1 VVAVRAILITGV
13 SRPLGARL
21 ARSIADHDDV
31 DVIGIDVLPPK
42 FDIGRARYVRAD
54 IRNAAIGRLIS
65 GSQVETVV
73 HLGMTSSPDDAGGRS
88 MMKEINVIGTMQLLA
103 ACQTS
108 DFVRRLI
115 VRSSAGVYGASPR
128 DPARFTE
135 EMTARS
141 EPRSGFGK
149 DAREIESYVDGL
161 ARRRPDIAVTV
172 LRFADLMGAQ
182 VESALARYLSLPVV
196 PTPMGFDARLQFL
209 HPADAVAALELVARS
224 KLPGTFNVAAP
235 DVMTLRQALA
245 VLDRPALPVAGP
257 LAPSVALV
265 GRRSGLLDM
274 TPDRIDVVTYGRCM
288 DTSRFAD
295 ATGFVPHYS
304 SRAALEDF
312 AAQLRP
318 GRFKV
323 PRLGELSGRLASTL
337 RPPAHAVPGR
347 SVPETSGDRRG

>member
-13 SRPLGARL
+13 SRPLGARF
-21 ARSIADHDDV
+21 ARSIADRDDL

-54 IRNAAIGRLIS
+54 IRNAAIGRLIF

-73 HLGMTSSPDDAGGRS
+73 HLGMTASPDGSSSRS

-108 DFVRRLI
+108 TSVRRLI
-115 VRSSAGVYGASPR
+115 VRSSADVYGASPR

-135 EMTARS
+135 EMTART
-141 EPRSGFGK
+141 PLRPGFGQ
-149 DAREIESYVDGL
+149 DAQEIESYVDGL
-161 ARRRPDIAVTV
+161 ARRRPDITVTV

-182 VESALARYLSLPVV
+182 VDSALARYLALPVV
-196 PTPMGFDARLQFL
+196 PTPMGYDARLQFL
-209 HPADAVAALELVARS
+209 HPSDAVAALEVMARS
-224 KLPGTFNVAAP
+224 DLPGTFNVAAP
-235 DVMTLRQALA
+235 DVITLRQALA
-245 VLDRPALPVAGP
+245 VLDRPALPVP
-257 LAPSVALV
+257 DRLALSVALV
-265 GRRSGLLDM
+265 GRRTGQVDM
-274 TPDRIDVVTYGRCM
+274 TPDRIDAITYGRCM

-295 ATGFVPHYS
+295 ATGFVPQYS

-318 GRFKV
+318 GRFRV
-323 PRLGELSGRLASTL
+323 PRIGDVGGWLATTL
-337 RPPAHAVPGR
+337 RQPEHAGRKGPVPKH
-347 SVPETSGDRRG
+347 SGDSRG